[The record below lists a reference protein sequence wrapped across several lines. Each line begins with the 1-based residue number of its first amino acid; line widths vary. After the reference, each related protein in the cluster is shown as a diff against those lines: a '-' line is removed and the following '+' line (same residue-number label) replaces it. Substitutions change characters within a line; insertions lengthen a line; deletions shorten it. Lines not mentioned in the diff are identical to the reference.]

1 MVCNITTI
9 PLQPTIN
16 TIYKTI
22 IVIATICQIQYHYL
36 HILKDYSNSSCR
48 QSRRMLVIL
57 HITSRIAIMIAITVI
72 VYILVRI
79 EYYRSRVKRKRMCC
93 ILIITLILI
102 IGIKVIVVMVRM
114 VRMVMRMQLRSISE
128 IDNKS
133 SNNDNILLIQD
144 KNILY
149 NIFFIKLLQ

>member
-1 MVCNITTI
+1 MACNITTI

-57 HITSRIAIMIAITVI
+57 YITSRIAIMIAITVI

-114 VRMVMRMQLRSISE
+114 VMRMQLRSISE

-133 SNNDNILLIQD
+133 SNNDNILLIQY